1 MYTITDIL
9 NNIDRGCAVY
19 NMAEN
24 KFSYRIVYFV
34 NERNGKSTKH
44 YLDTTYRN
52 LRKALENIIRNNL
65 SLTNNIVIAE
75 TTTLINRQ
83 CIRLQS
89 RSYLFSLD
97 EFFKRINGEHSDNKY
112 RYAAYGKYAVR

>member
-1 MYTITDIL
+1 MFTVTDIL
-9 NNIDRGCAVY
+9 QDIKRGCAIY
-19 NMAEN
+19 NMVEN
-24 KFSYRIVYFV
+24 RFSYRVVYFV
-34 NERNGKSTKH
+34 NDGNKGIKH
-44 YLDTTYRN
+44 YFDTSYSD

-65 SLTNNIVIAE
+65 SLTNNVVIAE
-75 TTTLINRQ
+75 TTTLMNKQ

-89 RSYLFSLD
+89 RSYSFSLD

>member
-1 MYTITDIL
+1 MFTVTDIL
-9 NNIDRGCAVY
+9 QDIDRGCALY
-19 NMAEN
+19 NMVEN
-24 KFSYRIVYFV
+24 RFSYRIVYFV
-34 NERNGKSTKH
+34 NEQEKSTKH
-44 YLDTTYRN
+44 YIDTTYN
-52 LRKALENIIRNNL
+52 GLRKTLENIIRNNL

-97 EFFKRINGEHSDNKY
+97 EFFKRINGERSDNKY